1 MTGEWQTSGSNYWL
15 LNLLGPVYPAI
26 RAGKPSLFWGST
38 PAWMNASSQ
47 FDYFSDA
54 SNGYISGEVIDIRKG
69 SFSSGKGGTNVRY
82 SELSERLPYLGIQ
95 AGDIMYFYN
104 QEEGVHHATVITKA
118 EDAEIYYAGNSL
130 NRFDRPLTGAVEEVG
145 GVVIVRLR

>member
-54 SNGYISGEVIDIRKG
+54 SNGYIS
-69 SFSSGKGGTNVRY
+69 GTNVRY

-130 NRFDRPLTGAVEEVG
+130 NRFDRPLTGAVEEDG